1 VTSIQSKEQI
11 LKTSIEIVSIG
22 YQKFSRLQKL
32 INLWYTNS
40 MVEVQGRGGDDQIDQ
55 NFKQE

>member
-1 VTSIQSKEQI
+1 MTSIQSKEQI